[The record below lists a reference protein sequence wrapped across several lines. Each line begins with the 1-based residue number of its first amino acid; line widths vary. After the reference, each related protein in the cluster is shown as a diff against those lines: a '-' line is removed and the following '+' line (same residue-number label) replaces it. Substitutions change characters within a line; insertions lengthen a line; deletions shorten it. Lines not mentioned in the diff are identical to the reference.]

1 MKMIQSGF
9 KTIMVDK
16 DIFQITFSLFIYL
29 ALFLR
34 KKNKQMANIR
44 NLKKD
49 INYVLGD
56 IIEAVYS
63 WEYLNLDKDTKK
75 SEKIIDEAIQVFDDL
90 ILEVNQKD
98 VKNQKAHFKNIN
110 AKLEKNGRALIEKI
124 NKLQN
129 INF

>member
-98 VKNQKAHFKNIN
+98 VKNKKAHFKNIN

>member
-1 MKMIQSGF
+1 
-9 KTIMVDK
+9 
-16 DIFQITFSLFIYL
+16 
-29 ALFLR
+29 
-34 KKNKQMANIR
+34 MANIR

-75 SEKIIDEAIQVFDDL
+75 SEKIIDEAIKVFDDL

-98 VKNQKAHFKNIN
+98 IKNKKAHFKNIN
-110 AKLEKNGRALIEKI
+110 VKLEKNGRALIEKI
-124 NKLQN
+124 NKL
-129 INF
+129 